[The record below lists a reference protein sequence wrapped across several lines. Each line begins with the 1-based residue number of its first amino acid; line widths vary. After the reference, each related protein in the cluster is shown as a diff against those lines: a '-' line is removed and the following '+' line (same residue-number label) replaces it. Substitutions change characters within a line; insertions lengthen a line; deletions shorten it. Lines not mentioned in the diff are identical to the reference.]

1 MPRQPILAGERMS
14 RTLSGWLVAA
24 VCIILADTAN
34 AAMSGRSSGSAQRQP
49 IASRLPDTA
58 FQSDAAIF
66 SRDNTKVAGSGARS
80 RGQIALDLHRI
91 RTRRPFQGTLR
102 TDSDNASDD
111 GIHLNLC
118 GVIVAPPEAPPPF
131 IFLSAETTRGPPRA
145 GAQSPRLFDGARDR
159 PAPHPCASFRSPGYP
174 LHESS
179 SARRATCPPIRTSVA
194 DKVSALGVAAGLS
207 TKQNPTVHPQDQPE
221 VQPSLTNSQN
231 NTKES

>member
-159 PAPHPCASFRSPGYP
+159 PAPHPCASFRSPGVP
-174 LHESS
+174 SS
-179 SARRATCPPIRTSVA
+179 RVIVGTPRNLSAHSYIGGGQGERLGCCGRSLNQTEPNRSPPR
-194 DKVSALGVAAGLS
+194 
-207 TKQNPTVHPQDQPE
+207 PT
-221 VQPSLTNSQN
+221 
-231 NTKES
+231 